1 VQFEFSFPATEKT
14 PRLARRALDGQ
25 LAYLGPDAE
34 ARMRL
39 AMSEV
44 VTNAVRHGHLDPD
57 EKIVVLVEL
66 HDAEARVEV
75 RQPTRADA
83 TVETAAPREDDGG
96 FGLPLVDQL
105 VDAWGIEPG
114 PPGVVWFEIG
124 TTERPDT
131 EVAP

>member
-1 VQFEFSFPATEKT
+1 VQFEFTFPATEKT

-39 AMSEV
+39 AMSEI

-57 EKIVVLVEL
+57 QRIVVTVEL
-66 HDAEARVEV
+66 RNVEARVEV

-83 TVETAAPREDDGG
+83 TVESLPRDDDGG

-124 TTERPDT
+124 TTEPSDR
-131 EVAP
+131 EARR

>member
-1 VQFEFSFPATEKT
+1 VEFEFSFPATEKT

-44 VTNAVRHGHLDPD
+44 VTNAVRHGHLDPNQ
-57 EKIVVLVEL
+57 KIVVAVEL
-66 HDAEARVEV
+66 RDADARVEV

-83 TVETAAPREDDGG
+83 TAETAPREDDGG

-105 VDAWGIEPG
+105 VDAWGVEPG

-124 TTERPDT
+124 TTERSDT